1 MKLLVDYQYIG
12 TVNYYKM
19 LFNFAYIEF
28 EEYDY
33 YQKGKIRNRMVIPG
47 ANGLI
52 SLSVPLENGRNQKC
66 LFKEVNIAYKDNWVV
81 QHTRALDAC
90 YMRAPFYE
98 FYRDE
103 LLAIYQKKHLRL
115 MELNKELVL
124 WVLKKLKCKAVVT
137 FNQSYQTAPDNTIFD
152 GRNQYLPNQK
162 NHGLESLKYDQV
174 FEDRIG
180 FQPNMCMLDLLF
192 CMGPSAVGLLKDNE
206 SRF

>member
-19 LFNFAYIEF
+19 LFNSLYIEF

-33 YQKGKIRNRMVIPG
+33 YQKGRIRNRMVIPG

-52 SLSVPLENGRNQKC
+52 SLSVPLENGRDQKR
-66 LFKEVNIAYKDNWVV
+66 LFKELTIAYKDNWVL

-103 LLAIYQKKHLRL
+103 LLAIYQKKHLLL

-124 WVLKKLKCKAVVT
+124 WVLKKLKCKAAVT
-137 FNQSYQTAPDNTIFD
+137 FSQTYQTALEDTIMD
-152 GRNQYLPNQK
+152 RRNQYLPNQS
-162 NHGLESLKYDQV
+162 NLGLNIIKYDQV

>member
-33 YQKGKIRNRMVIPG
+33 YQKGKIRNRMIIPG

-124 WVLKKLKCKAVVT
+124 WVLKKLKCKTVVT
-137 FNQSYQTAPDNTIFD
+137 FNQSYQTAPDNTIID
-152 GRNQYLPNQK
+152 GRNLYLPNQK
-162 NHGLESLKYDQV
+162 NHGLEWLKYDQV

-180 FQPNMCMLDLLF
+180 FQPNMCMIDLLF